1 MRQRIQKVLASQGIA
16 SRREVEAW
24 IAAGRLSV
32 NGEPAAPGAAIGPGD
47 DVRLD
52 GRRLRLQWRGHG
64 EPEGLLY
71 HRPSREGLR
80 TALADGERSTLD
92 RLPRARTGR
101 WVAVSPMGAG
111 ESGLEL
117 FVTDGRLAAA
127 LMGRADALSSEYSL
141 RVRGNFD
148 EERVADVLKAASEDV
163 ESGGKIERLEY
174 IGGEGANRWAQVAVV
189 GLRPR
194 DLKRIFE
201 RCGIEVNRIIR
212 TRIGELSMDRSLAR
226 GVSRRL
232 TRSEMQS
239 LAVAS
244 GLGRDASAAAPA
256 RPRRQR
262 QRQPGRATGSRKPRR

>member
-24 IAAGRLSV
+24 ITAGRLSV
-32 NGEPAAPGAAIGPGD
+32 NGEPATPGQAIGPGD

-52 GRRLRLQWRGHG
+52 GRRLRLQWREQG
-64 EPEGLLY
+64 ESEGLLY

-127 LMGRADALSSEYSL
+127 LMGRADALSCEYSL

-148 EERVADVLKAASEDV
+148 EERVADVLKAASEDA
-163 ESGGKIERLEY
+163 ESRGSIERLEY
-174 IGGEGANRWAQVAVV
+174 AGGEGANRWAQVAVV

-201 RCGIEVNRIIR
+201 RCGIEVNRTIR
-212 TRIGELSMDRSLAR
+212 TRIGALSMDRSLAR

-232 TRSEMQS
+232 TRGEMQS
-239 LAVAS
+239 LATAA
-244 GLGRDASAAAPA
+244 GLETDASATASR

-262 QRQPGRATGSRKPRR
+262 PSGRATGSRKPRR